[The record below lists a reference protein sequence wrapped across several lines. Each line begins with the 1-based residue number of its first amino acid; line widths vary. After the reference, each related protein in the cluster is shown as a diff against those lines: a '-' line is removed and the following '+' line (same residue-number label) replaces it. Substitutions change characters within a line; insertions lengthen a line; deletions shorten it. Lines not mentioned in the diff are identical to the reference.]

1 MQVHTS
7 SSLGLHTDLSQRF
20 ICTLFPGTIL
30 TEVSSRSEALEIANG
45 VLQAFAS
52 GTFIFV
58 TFFEIL
64 QEEIDPHDTSIGK
77 IACVMAGFMTMA
89 LLVLIPDEPNE
100 SPTPTSTFCNASATN
115 HTSMLMAMTTET
127 LRFAAGG

>member
-1 MQVHTS
+1 M
-7 SSLGLHTDLSQRF
+7 TD
-20 ICTLFPGTIL
+20 
-30 TEVSSRSEALEIANG
+30 EVEIVNG

-77 IACVMAGFMTMA
+77 VACVMAGFMTMA
-89 LLVLIPDEPNE
+89 LLVIIPEEPP
-100 SPTPTSTFCNASATN
+100 SSTSTTTVEPWNYTTISVLAGQLSYGIAS
-115 HTSMLMAMTTET
+115 
-127 LRFAAGG
+127 